1 MIEIPQNRR
10 FEVLVKPGSRE
21 DSVSEQPGSPG
32 LLVVR
37 VKAAPREGEANRAVI
52 KLLARRLGLPQRDF
66 AITRGRNGRRKLIEV
81 KSRD

>member
-1 MIEIPQNRR
+1 MSPKRR

-37 VKAAPREGEANRAVI
+37 VKAAPREGEANRALV
-52 KLLARRLGLPQRDF
+52 KLLARRLGLRQSDI
-66 AITRGRNGRRKLIEV
+66 AITRGRNTRRKVIEI